1 MARGFGGGEPFEKE
15 ARLRRA
21 DGQYRWFLIRAVPL
35 RDRQRNVVRWY
46 GTSTDIEDLKRA
58 EDRVRLII
66 NTMPMMAW
74 TLRPDGVVDFVNQRS
89 LDYAGLSLAEQIENP
104 TRTIHP
110 EDLPRVMKKWL
121 ADMAAGESSEDEMR
135 MRRADGQYRWF
146 LVRTAPLRDEQGN
159 LVKWYGVCVDI
170 EDRKR
175 AEEALRSTESE
186 QRHIAAQLEE
196 SAVAWSRLRR
206 WRKWEV
212 GKLSCRA

>member
-1 MARGFGGGEPFEKE
+1 MTAFHPDDRLKEEWRAALAAGEPFEKE
-15 ARLRRA
+15 ARLCRA

-104 TRTIHP
+104 TRAIHP
-110 EDLPRVMKKWL
+110 EDLPRVMKNGLSAL
-121 ADMAAGESSEDEMR
+121 ASVEIAHDVKHRPREHG
-135 MRRADGQYRWF
+135 
-146 LVRTAPLRDEQGN
+146 LVPWCPL
-159 LVKWYGVCVDI
+159 LP
-170 EDRKR
+170 
-175 AEEALRSTESE
+175 L
-186 QRHIAAQLEE
+186 
-196 SAVAWSRLRR
+196 
-206 WRKWEV
+206 
-212 GKLSCRA
+212 